1 MKLGVSTWA
10 YTWSFGWAGKVPS
23 HPMDA
28 FTLVETAARL
38 GARVVQIA
46 DNLPLDALPPA
57 ERARLKALADSLN
70 IAIEVGTYGIA
81 DEKIET
87 YIGIAREFGSPILR
101 TVTGID
107 KHKSQP
113 DELIARLRRL
123 LGRLEKAKVILAI
136 ENHDLF
142 TAEALAAIVATI
154 DSPCVGICMDTS
166 NSFGALEDPD
176 RVTDVLGPLAVNV
189 HLKDITIERL
199 PDTDLGFYVVG
210 AEPGV
215 GRLNIDL
222 LVKRLREFGR
232 DPNVIIEQWVPPE
245 ATIDE
250 TAAKEQAWAER
261 GFRRLRKL
269 IPD

>member
-1 MKLGVSTWA
+1 
-10 YTWSFGWAGKVPS
+10 
-23 HPMDA
+23 MDA
-28 FTLVETAARL
+28 SALLKTAARL

-46 DNLPLDALPPA
+46 DNLPLDTIPSA
-57 ERARLKALADSLN
+57 ERARVKALADSLG
-70 IAIEVGTYGIA
+70 IAVEVGTYGIA

-87 YIGIAREFGSPILR
+87 YLAIAKDFGSPLLR

-107 KHKSQP
+107 KLKPQP
-113 DELIARLRRL
+113 DELISRLRKL
-123 LGRLEKAKVILAI
+123 LPKLEKAKIILAI

-142 TAEALAAIVATI
+142 TAKALAGIIRII
-154 DSPCVGICMDTS
+154 DSPFVGICLDTS

-176 RVTDVLGPLAVNV
+176 RVMEVLGPLAVNV
-189 HLKDITIERL
+189 HLKDIDIERL

-215 GRLNIDL
+215 GRLNIGD
-222 LVKRLREFGR
+222 LVKQLRGFGK

-245 ATIDE
+245 ADIEATV
-250 TAAKEQAWAER
+250 AKEQAWAER
-261 GFRRLRKL
+261 GFHRLRKL